1 MAFTGNEGGSISLD
15 EARTMIKRYED
26 TIGPEES
33 RSHFFGRRLIDE
45 VLTLKDCVGL
55 RIFHA
60 ENEEGKRE
68 LVIAGEDSRGKLMLP
83 TEGMKPAAVGNPGGY
98 PHVVDKSRLCPT
110 ACNEL

>member
-1 MAFTGNEGGSISLD
+1 MAFTGNEGGSISLE
-15 EARTMIKRYED
+15 EARTMIKRYENK
-26 TIGPEES
+26 IGEEDI

-68 LVIAGEDSRGKLMLP
+68 LVIVGESGQGKLMVP
-83 TEGMKPAAVGNPGGY
+83 TEGMQSAEAGNPEGY
-98 PHVVDKSRLCPT
+98 PHVVDRSRFCPSMY
-110 ACNEL
+110 NEL

>member
-1 MAFTGNEGGSISLD
+1 MAFTGTEGGSISLE
-15 EARTMIKRYED
+15 EARTMIKRYESK
-26 TIGPEES
+26 ISEEES
-33 RSHFFGRRLIDE
+33 RSHFFGRQLIDE

-68 LVIAGEDSRGKLMLP
+68 LVIVGESGQGKLMVP
-83 TEGMKPAAVGNPGGY
+83 TEGIQPAKAGNPEGY
-98 PHVVDKSRLCPT
+98 PHVLDRSRICPS